1 MRFFPTRMSKSK
13 KVFLYLVSIF
23 LIEWFRGNSE
33 MANLRIISRI
43 LFQMVNK
50 LSNFQ
55 NLHFFFIKKLPH
67 RNLQGIFY
75 VKVTFNA
82 S

>member
-33 MANLRIISRI
+33 MANLRIIPRI
-43 LFQMVNK
+43 LSQMVNK
-50 LSNFQ
+50 LSDFQ
-55 NLHFFFIKKLPH
+55 NLQFFIKKLPH

-75 VKVTFNA
+75 VKVTLNA